1 MNTEQLIRKIKDI
14 FCDYR
19 QRDSV
24 PGIRLLHDIEGVIEQ
39 YELEKRIE
47 EGKERVFV
55 ARFPK
60 LNYLIALTET
70 QFQKKP
76 HEWIEK
82 TPFDVEI
89 KVDYG
94 MFRYEPDFDIKK
106 LRLITEKLNK
116 NEELSSEEKYFIEE
130 AIKDE

>member
-1 MNTEQLIRKIKDI
+1 MNTEQLIRKIKNVL
-14 FCDYR
+14 CDYR
-19 QRDSV
+19 QKETV
-24 PGIRLLHDIEGVIEQ
+24 PGIKLIQDISTIIDT

-76 HEWIEK
+76 QEWTEK

-89 KVDYG
+89 KVNYR
-94 MFRYEPDFDIKK
+94 MFSYEPNFDIKK

-116 NEELSSEEKYFIEE
+116 NEELSSEEKHFIEE
-130 AIKDE
+130 AIKN

>member
-1 MNTEQLIRKIKDI
+1 MNTEQLIRKIKDV
-14 FCDYR
+14 FCDYY
-19 QRDSV
+19 QSYSSN
-24 PGIRLLHDIEGVIEQ
+24 GEKYLGQIHSLIET

-76 HEWIEK
+76 QEWTEK

-89 KVDYG
+89 KVNYR
-94 MFRYEPDFDIKK
+94 MFRYEADFDIKK
-106 LRLITEKLNK
+106 FRLITEKLNK
-116 NEELSSEEKYFIEE
+116 NEELSSEEKYFIEK

>member
-1 MNTEQLIRKIKDI
+1 MNTEQLIRKIKNVL
-14 FCDYR
+14 FDYR
-19 QRDSV
+19 QRETV
-24 PGIRLLHDIEGVIEQ
+24 PGIKLLYDIDTIIDT

-76 HEWIEK
+76 QEWTEK

-89 KVDYG
+89 KVNYR
-94 MFRYEPDFDIKK
+94 MFSYEPNFDIKK

-116 NEELSSEEKYFIEE
+116 NEELSSEEKYFIEK

>member
-1 MNTEQLIRKIKDI
+1 MNTEQLIRKIKNVL
-14 FCDYR
+14 CDYC
-19 QRDSV
+19 QRETV
-24 PGIRLLHDIEGVIEQ
+24 PGIKLLHDIDTIIDT

-76 HEWIEK
+76 QEWTEK

-89 KVDYG
+89 KVNYR
-94 MFRYEPDFDIKK
+94 MFRYEPNFDIKK
-106 LRLITEKLNK
+106 TQLITEKLNK
-116 NEELSSEEKYFIEE
+116 NEELSIEEKSFLEK
-130 AIKDE
+130 AINNE